1 MPSIVNT
8 NISSLNAQRS
18 LGLNQSSLT
27 ASMQRL
33 SSGLR
38 INSAKDDAAG
48 LAITDRMTSQIRGS
62 NQAARNANDGIS
74 LAQTAE
80 GALAEVTTN
89 LQRLRELA
97 VQSSNS
103 TLSSTDRDSLQAEY
117 TQLSSEITRVA
128 SQTQFNGINLLDGTF
143 TNQNFQIGA
152 NASQTI
158 AINAIGNAK
167 STALGVQQI
176 TLDGTLTGSLMD
188 ASEDKVDNGIAASS
202 TLTISTVNGGKSDP
216 VIYSANSDAKAIA
229 ASINMAA
236 KGVGITATASNSVT
250 LNGLT
255 TSGSATGD
263 KITMTLNGKTLSA
276 DGVTA
281 DDYSKLVQQI
291 NLQTESTGVVAA
303 YSRTGSNNSLTLT
316 AADGRDIV
324 LADFQ
329 SSSADAT
336 VKLSKAEDSKAV
348 DPLTTV
354 KTVTLT
360 SGASD
365 TSTSV
370 GTVMLSSSQGSIFTS
385 TDATGDVFAQAGVN
399 NSTLSSVA
407 DTKITS
413 VAGAQNALD
422 VIDGAL
428 AAVDASRGQLGAM
441 QNRFTSVVNTLQTT
455 AENLTASRSR
465 IQDADFAQETASL
478 SRAQILQQAAT
489 SMVAQANQAP
499 QGVLSLLR

>member
-8 NISSLNAQRS
+8 NLSSMNAQRS
-18 LGLNQSSLT
+18 LGLNQSSLA

-48 LAITDRMTSQIRGS
+48 LAISDRMTAQIRGS

-117 TQLSSEITRVA
+117 SQLSNEITRVA

-143 TNQNFQIGA
+143 ANQNFQVGSG
-152 NASQTI
+152 ASQTI
-158 AINAIGNAK
+158 SISAIGNAK
-167 STALGVQQI
+167 SSALGVQQI
-176 TLDGTLTGSLMD
+176 TLDGKLTGHLMD
-188 ASEDKVDNGIAASS
+188 ASTDKVPNGIGASS
-202 TLTISTVNGGKSDP
+202 GLTISTVSGGKSDP
-216 VIYSANSDAKAIA
+216 VIYNANSDAKAIA
-229 ASINMAA
+229 AAINMAA
-236 KGVGITATASNSVT
+236 RGVGVTATASNSVSFS
-250 LNGLT
+250 GLS
-255 TSGSATGD
+255 TSASVTGD
-263 KITMTLNGKTLSA
+263 NISMTLNGKTISA
-276 DGVTA
+276 DGVTK

-291 NLQTESTGVVAA
+291 NVQTEATGVVAA

-316 AADGRDIV
+316 AIDGRDIV
-324 LADFQ
+324 LADFK
-329 SSSADAT
+329 SSSDGAT
-336 VKLSKAEDSKAV
+336 VILSKVEDSKAV
-348 DPLTTV
+348 DPLATAV
-354 KTVTLT
+354 PVTLT

-365 TSTSV
+365 TSTAI
-370 GTVMLSSSQGSIFTS
+370 GTVVLSSTQGSIFTS
-385 TDATGDVFAQAGVN
+385 ADATDDVFALNGAN
-399 NSTLSSVA
+399 SSTLSSVA
-407 DTKITS
+407 DSKITT
-413 VAGAQNALD
+413 VVGAQNALD

-441 QNRFTSVVNTLQTT
+441 QNRFISVVNTLQTT

-489 SMVAQANQAP
+489 AMVAQANLAP
-499 QGVLSLLR
+499 QGVLALLR